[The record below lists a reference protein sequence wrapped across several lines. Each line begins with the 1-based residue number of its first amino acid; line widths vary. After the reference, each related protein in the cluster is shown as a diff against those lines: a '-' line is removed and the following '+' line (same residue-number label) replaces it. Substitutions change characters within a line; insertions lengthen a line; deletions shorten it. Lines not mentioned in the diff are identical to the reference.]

1 MSVQVYVNL
10 HLFSNATKKQNSE
23 NKLPESHSQSLPA
36 PMFVM
41 WNETG
46 KTMYTLKKEF
56 LIGQYIKLYYATYLI
71 NSSRV
76 WLL

>member
-10 HLFSNATKKQNSE
+10 HLFSNAKKKQNSE
-23 NKLPESHSQSLPA
+23 NKFPESHSQSLPA

-46 KTMYTLKKEF
+46 KTVYTLKRISNWPIYQIMILCDVF
-56 LIGQYIKLYYATYLI
+56 
-71 NSSRV
+71 N
-76 WLL
+76 